1 MNDIQNQEDLF
12 ILVSSFYDKLL
23 EDKSINYI
31 FTDVVK
37 INLSEHLPEL
47 VTFWAQA
54 LLGKSGYNKN
64 VMQMHLDIHHKIVL
78 TEAHFTTWLKHF
90 NASVDENFK
99 GIIAEKAKTQAL
111 SIATVM
117 QIKMKNL

>member
-1 MNDIQNQEDLF
+1 MNDIQNQEDLL
-12 ILVSSFYDKLL
+12 ILVRSFYDKLL
-23 EDKSINYI
+23 EDKNINYI

-54 LLGKSGYNKN
+54 LLGASGYNKN
-64 VMQMHLDIHHKIVL
+64 VMQMHLDIHHKIPL
-78 TEAHFTTWLKHF
+78 TEAHFAIWLKHF
-90 NASVDENFK
+90 NASIDENFK

-117 QIKMKNL
+117 QIKIKNL